1 MTNTIRHIVH
11 IATAAQATRNVNPAK
26 KKIIEKIKK
35 GKKVKEL
42 LNKAIDTYGI
52 EEQLLQTVEECAE
65 LIQAIN
71 KWRRSKDLESTKDPV
86 EPLAE
91 ETADVIIM
99 LEQIKIMVGEPKINW
114 WIDFKLQRLAER
126 LEAK

>member
-1 MTNTIRHIVH
+1 MH
-11 IATAAQATRNVNPAK
+11 
-26 KKIIEKIKK
+26 
-35 GKKVKEL
+35 KEL

-71 KWRRSKDLESTKDPV
+71 KWRMAQNRESIKDAVDH
-86 EPLAE
+86 LAE
-91 ETADVIIM
+91 EAADVIIM
-99 LEQIKIMVGEPKINW
+99 MEQIKIMVGEPKVNW
-114 WIDFKLQRLAER
+114 WIEFKLQRLEER

>member
-1 MTNTIRHIVH
+1 MN
-11 IATAAQATRNVNPAK
+11 
-26 KKIIEKIKK
+26 
-35 GKKVKEL
+35 KEL

-71 KWRRSKDLESTKDPV
+71 KWRRSKDLESTKDAV
-86 EPLAE
+86 EHLAE

-99 LEQIKIMVGEPKINW
+99 MEQLKIIIGEHKVKW
-114 WIDFKLQRLAER
+114 FIDFKLQRLAER
-126 LEAK
+126 LEAQE

>member
-1 MTNTIRHIVH
+1 MNK
-11 IATAAQATRNVNPAK
+11 Q
-26 KKIIEKIKK
+26 
-35 GKKVKEL
+35 L
-42 LNKAIDTYGI
+42 LEKAIDTYGI

-71 KWRRSKDLESTKDPV
+71 KWRRSKDLENIKDAV
-86 EPLAE
+86 EHLSE
-91 ETADVIIM
+91 EAADVIIM
-99 LEQIKIMVGEPKINW
+99 MEQLKIIIGEHKINW

>member
-1 MTNTIRHIVH
+1 MNK
-11 IATAAQATRNVNPAK
+11 Q
-26 KKIIEKIKK
+26 
-35 GKKVKEL
+35 L
-42 LNKAIDTYGI
+42 LEKAIDTYGI

-71 KWRRSKDLESTKDPV
+71 KWRRSKDRENIKDAV
-86 EPLAE
+86 EHLAE
-91 ETADVIIM
+91 EAADVIIM
-99 LEQIKIMVGEPKINW
+99 MEQLKIIIGEHKINW